1 MADFD
6 IAYDPISLNF
16 GPLSITG
23 LDNIKFAVTQPIET
37 ALTLHVPE
45 TVKTDSKATISVPDV
60 VRGDA
65 KVALSFPEPIR
76 TESRAELDLK
86 PVALDQCLRLSL
98 GPLPPT
104 QVCLPNRQR
113 IGFTLFGMEVFGVTL
128 DGEARILVGDAPKAP
143 HLVAAP
149 SHHEPPY
156 AAKATVEPGLGGSG
170 LVVRLGV

>member
-16 GPLSITG
+16 GPLTIAG

-76 TESRAELDLK
+76 TESRGELDLK
-86 PVALDQCLRLSL
+86 PVAIDQCLRLSL

-128 DGEARILVGDAPKAP
+128 DGEARILVGDLPKAP
-143 HLVAAP
+143 HVVAAP
-149 SHHEPPY
+149 AHGPPH
-156 AAKATVEPGLGGSG
+156 AAKPAAGPGHVGSG